1 MGFPRQEYWSR
12 LHFLILG
19 LLSTQGSNPCLL
31 HWQVDSLPL
40 SHQGGPRCYHLH
52 LEGCPSIRP
61 PFCVLSTRDLLQ
73 LGGELA
79 RTSRAIQEAGLGLS
93 VGLRLAESRAE
104 ASLEKQALLEE
115 QLRSKE
121 LQEQEL
127 ARLQLQSNLDK
138 ANLSDRWVLEGA
150 VRQASLEHIAG
161 ILGQRGVC
169 SPTMVPSPVCAWPV
183 YPGPLFGR
191 GEDRFRGLLPR
202 FSVQPPLPVV
212 KNPSASAGD

>member
-1 MGFPRQEYWSR
+1 MR
-12 LHFLILG
+12 LRRPALAKALVPCQRAGGGHG
-19 LLSTQGSNPCLL
+19 PPKAGHSTKRG
-31 HWQVDSLPL
+31 
-40 SHQGGPRCYHLH
+40 HLR
-52 LEGCPSIRP
+52 GTPTWAQP
-61 PFCVLSTRDLLQ
+61 PQ
-73 LGGELA
+73 A
-79 RTSRAIQEAGLGLS
+79 A
-93 VGLRLAESRAE
+93 RAE

-127 ARLQLQSNLDK
+127 AQLQLQSNLDK